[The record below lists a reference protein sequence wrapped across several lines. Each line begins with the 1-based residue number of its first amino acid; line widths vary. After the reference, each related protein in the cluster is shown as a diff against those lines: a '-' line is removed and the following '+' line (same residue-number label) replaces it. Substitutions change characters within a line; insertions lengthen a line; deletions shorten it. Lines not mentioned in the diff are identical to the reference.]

1 MPMKYKLT
9 FPISGELFMKEPPFE
24 LDGELI
30 EPPLEQ
36 DFLEPEALSAQE
48 MVDYESEIDFYF
60 HDVADTGQMQDN
72 TGILEQLDKD
82 WLREKIDWADLSV
95 YIENG
100 CLAGRITIN
109 TKEPL
114 TEHEYEVLS
123 AYLWNQFDG
132 SWIENMQEN
141 EIPVSGGTVKLRLEE
156 PSMYQLI
163 KEKKYEM
170 TDIAHP
176 KYPWLHRIRAL
187 VKVNKQVGEGEYGG
201 FIESESNLSQ
211 DGGCWIYDNAICC
224 GEAVVEKEARMFD
237 SALARDSA
245 LITGDSRL
253 FDRASAEGQ
262 CCIRSG
268 EIKEHARVAGNAV
281 ISEGLVDGQ
290 SPLVAGYS
298 NVYGEVR
305 GHFII
310 YDTILPGE
318 MLTNPTED
326 LFVLRDGKREVLEK
340 VKNLEPLKE
349 YKSPKKQREKGRER

>member
-1 MPMKYKLT
+1 MKYDLI
-9 FPISGELFMKEPPFE
+9 FPVSGEFFMEEPPFE
-24 LDGELI
+24 PDEEWM

-36 DFLEPEALSAQE
+36 YFPGPEVLSAQE
-48 MVDYESEIDFYF
+48 MAEYESEIDFF
-60 HDVADTGQMQDN
+60 LHDVADTGQMQDN
-72 TGILEQLDKD
+72 TGILKELDKD
-82 WLREKIDWADLSV
+82 WLREKIEWVDLSV
-95 YIENG
+95 HTENG
-100 CLAGRITIN
+100 CLAGRLTIN

-114 TEHEYEVLS
+114 AEQEDEALS
-123 AYLWNQFDG
+123 AYFWKQFAG
-132 SWIENMQEN
+132 SWIETMQRK
-141 EIPVSGGTVKLRLEE
+141 EIPVSGGIMKLRLEE

-163 KEKKYEM
+163 KEKKYEI

-187 VKVNKQVGEGEYGG
+187 VKVNEQVGEGEYGG

-245 LITGDSRL
+245 LITGDSCL
-253 FDRASAEGQ
+253 FDRASAEGH

-268 EIKEHARVAGNAV
+268 EIKEHARVAGDAV
-281 ISEGLVDGQ
+281 ISEGLVDGL

-318 MLTNPTED
+318 GMTNPTED
-326 LFVLRDGKREVLEK
+326 LFILRDGKREVMEK
-340 VKNLEPLKE
+340 AKNLEPPKE
-349 YKSPKKQREKGRER
+349 YKALKKQREKGRER